1 MRQYPFIFSTDLK
14 YRLQRHLLFWFSWWL
29 FCTFLYSFTH
39 VPKIPVS
46 YLTRVQHTGIEAF
59 FYLFAHVF
67 LAYTL
72 MYVVVPKYLVKKR
85 YVQSLIITVFL
96 VFMTALISVV
106 IGTYILMP
114 LLAARVSEH
123 IQTTSVTGSLYFAK
137 ALMAGLRGSITIG
150 GFAAAIK
157 LMKHLYLK
165 DQKNLELQK
174 QNINSQLQLLK
185 AQVHPHFL
193 FNTLN
198 NIYSHTQVASPEAP
212 RMVAGL
218 SDLLRYMLYECNQQL
233 VPLKKEFK
241 MLKDYILLEQLRYN
255 HQLDLSVSIPEDDEN
270 LLIAPLLLLPFVENC
285 FKHGTSQVLEHP
297 WVSLTISLQNS
308 ELKMKLVNGTAIER
322 KKSLYGIGIKNVRQ
336 RLELLYP
343 EKHQLKISE
352 TEDAFIVSLTIQL
365 EGDRVAILNEKELLH
380 VGI

>member
-1 MRQYPFIFSTDLK
+1 
-14 YRLQRHLLFWFSWWL
+14 
-29 FCTFLYSFTH
+29 
-39 VPKIPVS
+39 
-46 YLTRVQHTGIEAF
+46 VQHSGTEAF

-72 MYVVVPKYLVKKR
+72 MYIVVPKFLLKGY

-96 VFMTALISVV
+96 IFVTALISVA
-106 IGTYILMP
+106 IGTYILQP
-114 LLAARVSEH
+114 LIALKVAKQEP
-123 IQTTSVTGSLYFAK
+123 TTSLTGSMYFVN
-137 ALMAGLRGSITIG
+137 ALMAGLRGAITIG

-157 LMKHLYLK
+157 LMKHIYMK

-174 QNINSQLQLLK
+174 QNIKSQLQILK

-212 RMVAGL
+212 KMVAGL
-218 SDLLRYMLYECNQQL
+218 SDLLRYILYECNQPL

-255 HQLDLSVSIPEDDEN
+255 NQLDLSVNIPEDDES
-270 LLIAPLLLLPFVENC
+270 LVIAPLLLLPFVENS

-308 ELKMKLVNGTAIER
+308 ELNMKLVNGKAIEKR
-322 KKSLYGIGIKNVRQ
+322 KNLHGIGINNVRQ
-336 RLELLYP
+336 RLNLLYP
-343 EKHQLKISE
+343 GKHYLKISE
-352 TEDAFIVSLTIQL
+352 TEDAFIVSLTMQL
-365 EGDRVAILNEKELLH
+365 EINTCCS
-380 VGI
+380 I